1 MLPLLKLAFLALS
14 EKKIKENI
22 LLTLRYGLEK
32 KNSSQTR
39 AYWISRVRSHLQKYG
54 ACHRNHAEP
63 SRWNSQCPMVQLSE
77 TQVNKR
83 KISNVSENSLSH
95 RASSMFKNYSMYFV
109 RENVYERVSSYVS
122 SVFRKS
128 RRWGR
133 KRRRRKRK
141 QRNCTVT
148 ISRRLARNSRDGE
161 TEARHSEQAVDSF
174 NVVTAQ
180 LARHRFAILR
190 PTERRWKVRVDGER
204 ETKTEKERERE
215 TSRDFVRVRP
225 SLGVPP
231 AGRAFVK
238 PAIIRA
244 NSLVNADKWGT
255 NPIY

>member
-1 MLPLLKLAFLALS
+1 MYTFVKSQMLPPLKLAFLALF
-14 EKKIKENI
+14 
-22 LLTLRYGLEK
+22 EK
-32 KNSSQTR
+32 KNKRKHPFDITLR
-39 AYWISRVRSHLQKYG
+39 IRKKKKTVLRRVHIEFRVFDLISKNTARVIETT
-54 ACHRNHAEP
+54 EP

-95 RASSMFKNYSMYFV
+95 RASSVFKNYSIYFV

-133 KRRRRKRK
+133 KRRGRKRK

-148 ISRRLARNSRDGE
+148 ISRRLARNSRHGE

-190 PTERRWKVRVDGER
+190 PTERR
-204 ETKTEKERERE
+204 
-215 TSRDFVRVRP
+215 
-225 SLGVPP
+225 
-231 AGRAFVK
+231 
-238 PAIIRA
+238 
-244 NSLVNADKWGT
+244 
-255 NPIY
+255 